1 MHVCLWYI
9 FIKYL
14 TNKRLLVEQR
24 DRNGKKW
31 KEREKNTLHPL
42 VMMEPL
48 CTVANGV
55 QAPEK
60 LTADKKTAL

>member
-1 MHVCLWYI
+1 MVI
-9 FIKYL
+9 SG
-14 TNKRLLVEQR
+14 TTRQ
-24 DRNGKKW
+24 KW